1 MEVVPALRAV
11 GEMRAG
17 DHLLLGYDAD
27 EERETVVAAFLLDG
41 LASGHRGLV
50 LGPADLPAEL
60 ARTFLES
67 RGCAVDDELAAGRLT
82 VDPHLATP
90 EGLWDLDEVIRRETR
105 RAVSDGYLGLRV
117 SMEIMRGQAGR
128 GLKTLH
134 DSELLLEPVF
144 ASLPVL
150 GICQYDRRV
159 FDDVELAPLDGLH
172 HGRVAADLVGRDELL
187 SITRT
192 FAPPGLALAGE
203 VDDSNVTA
211 LARALQAEIAVRD
224 RAARLTADHLVEVPQ
239 SLGRREVRVHR
250 EPPRGEFVVVGT
262 AAGLQVGGGELGRQ
276 IGRGQPQAP
285 VPVGQPVEQE
295 RGDHGLALLVRVVAE
310 EQMVARTHLSDRSGR
325 GHNVH
330 FPHLPDLPLGV
341 PERLHATPVGTTA

>member
-1 MEVVPALRAV
+1 MDTVPAPRAV

-17 DHLLLGYDAD
+17 DHLLLGYEAD

-50 LGPADLPAEL
+50 LGPADLPADL
-60 ARTFLES
+60 ALTFLES

-90 EGLWDLDEVIRRETR
+90 DGLWDLDEVIRRETR
-105 RAVSDGYLGLRV
+105 RAVGDGYLGLRV
-117 SMEIMRGQAGR
+117 SMEIMRGQAGK

-159 FDDVELAPLDGLH
+159 FDEGELAPLDGLH
-172 HGRVAADLVGRDELL
+172 HGRVAADLVWHDELL

-203 VDDSNVTA
+203 VDDTNVTA
-211 LARALQAEIAVRD
+211 LARALHAETARARARPVHGMRTRIDLRD
-224 RAARLTADHLVEVPQ
+224 LRFIDVGALRLLVFAGGALSASGGTLVLHGVAPHIQRLMRVTGWDRVP
-239 SLGRREVRVHR
+239 
-250 EPPRGEFVVVGT
+250 
-262 AAGLQVGGGELGRQ
+262 GLV
-276 IGRGQPQAP
+276 
-285 VPVGQPVEQE
+285 VEQA
-295 RGDHGLALLVRVVAE
+295 H
-310 EQMVARTHLSDRSGR
+310 Q
-325 GHNVH
+325 
-330 FPHLPDLPLGV
+330 
-341 PERLHATPVGTTA
+341 

>member
-1 MEVVPALRAV
+1 MDTVPAPRAV

-17 DHLLLGYDAD
+17 DHLPLGYEAD

-41 LASGHRGLV
+41 LASGQRGLL
-50 LGPADLPAEL
+50 LGPADLPADL
-60 ARTFLES
+60 ALTFLES

-90 EGLWDLDEVIRRETR
+90 DGLWDLDEVIRRETR
-105 RAVSDGYLGLRV
+105 RAVGDGYLGLRV
-117 SMEIMRGQAGR
+117 SMEVMRGQAGK

-159 FDDVELAPLDGLH
+159 FDEGELAPLDGLH
-172 HGRVAADLVGRDELL
+172 HGRVAADLVWHDELL

-203 VDDSNVTA
+203 VDDTNVTA
-211 LARALQAEIAVRD
+211 LARALHAETARARARPVNGVRTRIDLRDLRFIDVGALRLLVFAGGALSASGGTLVLHGVAPHIQRLMRVTGWD
-224 RAARLTADHLVEVPQ
+224 RVPGLLVE
-239 SLGRREVRVHR
+239 
-250 EPPRGEFVVVGT
+250 
-262 AAGLQVGGGELGRQ
+262 
-276 IGRGQPQAP
+276 QA
-285 VPVGQPVEQE
+285 
-295 RGDHGLALLVRVVAE
+295 
-310 EQMVARTHLSDRSGR
+310 
-325 GHNVH
+325 
-330 FPHLPDLPLGV
+330 DL
-341 PERLHATPVGTTA
+341 

>member
-1 MEVVPALRAV
+1 MEAVPALRAV
-11 GEMRAG
+11 GEMRTG

-27 EERETVVAAFLLDG
+27 EERETVIAAFLLDG

-60 ARTFLES
+60 ALTFLEA
-67 RGCAVDDELAAGRLT
+67 RGCAVEDEVAAGRLT
-82 VDPHLATP
+82 VDPHLSTP

-105 RAVSDGYLGLRV
+105 RAVGDGYLGLRV
-117 SMEIMRGQAGR
+117 SVEIMREQAGK

-159 FDDVELAPLDGLH
+159 FDDLELAPLDVLH
-172 HGRVAADLVGRDELL
+172 RGRVAADLVWHDELL

-211 LARALQAEIAVRD
+211 LARALQGETARVR
-224 RAARLTADHLVEVPQ
+224 ARPFGGSSTRLDLRDLAFID
-239 SLGRREVRVHR
+239 
-250 EPPRGEFVVVGT
+250 VG
-262 AAGLQVGGGELGRQ
+262 ALR
-276 IGRGQPQAP
+276 
-285 VPVGQPVEQE
+285 
-295 RGDHGLALLVRVVAE
+295 LLVFTA
-310 EQMVARTHLSDRSGR
+310 LS
-325 GHNVH
+325 
-330 FPHLPDLPLGV
+330 
-341 PERLHATPVGTTA
+341 LHASGSTLDLHGVAPHIRRLMRVTGWDRIPGLRLDEGNVKEGAIP

>member
-1 MEVVPALRAV
+1 MVTVPAPRAV

-17 DHLLLGYDAD
+17 DHLLLGYEAD

-50 LGPADLPAEL
+50 LGPADLPADL
-60 ARTFLES
+60 ALTFLES

-90 EGLWDLDEVIRRETR
+90 DGLWDLDEVIRRETR
-105 RAVSDGYLGLRV
+105 RAVGDGYLGLRV
-117 SMEIMRGQAGR
+117 SMEVMRGQAGK

-159 FDDVELAPLDGLH
+159 FDEGELAPLDGLH
-172 HGRVAADLVGRDELL
+172 HGRVAADLVWHDELL

-203 VDDSNVTA
+203 VDDTNVTA
-211 LARALQAEIAVRD
+211 LARALHAETARARARPVNGVRTRIDLRDLRFIDVGALRLLVFAGGALSATGGTLVLHGVAPHIQRLMRVTGWD
-224 RAARLTADHLVEVPQ
+224 RVPGLLVEQ
-239 SLGRREVRVHR
+239 
-250 EPPRGEFVVVGT
+250 
-262 AAGLQVGGGELGRQ
+262 
-276 IGRGQPQAP
+276 
-285 VPVGQPVEQE
+285 
-295 RGDHGLALLVRVVAE
+295 GDL
-310 EQMVARTHLSDRSGR
+310 
-325 GHNVH
+325 
-330 FPHLPDLPLGV
+330 
-341 PERLHATPVGTTA
+341 

>member
-1 MEVVPALRAV
+1 MDTVPAPRAV

-17 DHLLLGYDAD
+17 DHLLLGYEAD

-50 LGPADLPAEL
+50 LGPADLPADL
-60 ARTFLES
+60 ALTFLES

-90 EGLWDLDEVIRRETR
+90 DGLWDLDEVIRRETR
-105 RAVSDGYLGLRV
+105 RAVGDGYLGLRV
-117 SMEIMRGQAGR
+117 SMEIMRGQAGK

-159 FDDVELAPLDGLH
+159 FDEGELAPLDGLH
-172 HGRVAADLVGRDELL
+172 HGRVAADLVWHDELL

-203 VDDSNVTA
+203 VDDTNVTA
-211 LARALQAEIAVRD
+211 LARALHAETARARARPVNGVRTRIDLRDLRFIDVGALRLLVFAGGALSTSGGTLVLHGVAPHIQRLMRVTGWD
-224 RAARLTADHLVEVPQ
+224 RVPGLV
-239 SLGRREVRVHR
+239 
-250 EPPRGEFVVVGT
+250 
-262 AAGLQVGGGELGRQ
+262 
-276 IGRGQPQAP
+276 
-285 VPVGQPVEQE
+285 VEQ
-295 RGDHGLALLVRVVAE
+295 GDL
-310 EQMVARTHLSDRSGR
+310 
-325 GHNVH
+325 
-330 FPHLPDLPLGV
+330 
-341 PERLHATPVGTTA
+341 

>member
-1 MEVVPALRAV
+1 MVTVPAPRAV

-17 DHLLLGYDAD
+17 DHLLLGYEAD

-50 LGPADLPAEL
+50 LGPADLPADL
-60 ARTFLES
+60 ALTFLES

-90 EGLWDLDEVIRRETR
+90 DGLWDLDEVIRRETR
-105 RAVSDGYLGLRV
+105 RAVGDGYLGLRV
-117 SMEIMRGQAGR
+117 SMEVMRGQAGK

-159 FDDVELAPLDGLH
+159 FDAGELAPLDGLH
-172 HGRVAADLVGRDELL
+172 HGRVAADLVWHDELL

-203 VDDSNVTA
+203 VDDTNVTA
-211 LARALQAEIAVRD
+211 LARALHAETARARARPVNGVRTRIDLRDLRFIDVGALRLLVFAGGALSATGGTLVLHGVAPHIQRLMRVTGWD
-224 RAARLTADHLVEVPQ
+224 RVPGLLVEQ
-239 SLGRREVRVHR
+239 
-250 EPPRGEFVVVGT
+250 
-262 AAGLQVGGGELGRQ
+262 
-276 IGRGQPQAP
+276 
-285 VPVGQPVEQE
+285 
-295 RGDHGLALLVRVVAE
+295 GDL
-310 EQMVARTHLSDRSGR
+310 
-325 GHNVH
+325 
-330 FPHLPDLPLGV
+330 
-341 PERLHATPVGTTA
+341 

>member
-1 MEVVPALRAV
+1 MDTVPAPKPV

-17 DHLLLGYDAD
+17 DHLLLGYEAD

-41 LASGHRGLV
+41 LASGHRGLL
-50 LGPADLPAEL
+50 LGPADLPADL
-60 ARTFLES
+60 ALTFLES

-90 EGLWDLDEVIRRETR
+90 DGLWDLDEVIRRETR
-105 RAVSDGYLGLRV
+105 RAVGDGYLGLRV
-117 SMEIMRGQAGR
+117 SMEVMRGQAGK

-159 FDDVELAPLDGLH
+159 FDEGELAPLDGLH
-172 HGRVAADLVGRDELL
+172 HGRVAADLVWHDELL

-203 VDDSNVTA
+203 VDDTNVTA
-211 LARALQAEIAVRD
+211 LARALHAETARARARPVNGVRIRIDLRDLRFIDVGALRLLVFAGGALSTSGSTLVLHGVAPHIQRLMRVTGWD
-224 RAARLTADHLVEVPQ
+224 RVPGLLVE
-239 SLGRREVRVHR
+239 
-250 EPPRGEFVVVGT
+250 
-262 AAGLQVGGGELGRQ
+262 
-276 IGRGQPQAP
+276 QA
-285 VPVGQPVEQE
+285 
-295 RGDHGLALLVRVVAE
+295 
-310 EQMVARTHLSDRSGR
+310 HL
-325 GHNVH
+325 
-330 FPHLPDLPLGV
+330 
-341 PERLHATPVGTTA
+341 

>member
-1 MEVVPALRAV
+1 MDTVPAPRAV

-17 DHLLLGYDAD
+17 DHLLLGYETD

-41 LASGHRGLV
+41 LASGHRGLL
-50 LGPADLPAEL
+50 LGPADLPADL
-60 ARTFLES
+60 ALTFLES

-90 EGLWDLDEVIRRETR
+90 DGLWDLDEVIRRETR
-105 RAVSDGYLGLRV
+105 RAVGDGYLGLRV
-117 SMEIMRGQAGR
+117 SMEVMRGQAGK

-159 FDDVELAPLDGLH
+159 FDEGELAPLDGLH
-172 HGRVAADLVGRDELL
+172 HGRVAADLVWHDELL

-203 VDDSNVTA
+203 VDDTNVTA
-211 LARALQAEIAVRD
+211 LARALHAETARARARPVNGVRTRIDLRDLRFIDVGALRLLVFAGGALSASGGTLVLHGVAPHIQRLMRVTGWD
-224 RAARLTADHLVEVPQ
+224 RVPGLLVEQ
-239 SLGRREVRVHR
+239 
-250 EPPRGEFVVVGT
+250 
-262 AAGLQVGGGELGRQ
+262 
-276 IGRGQPQAP
+276 
-285 VPVGQPVEQE
+285 
-295 RGDHGLALLVRVVAE
+295 GDL
-310 EQMVARTHLSDRSGR
+310 
-325 GHNVH
+325 
-330 FPHLPDLPLGV
+330 
-341 PERLHATPVGTTA
+341 

>member
-1 MEVVPALRAV
+1 MDTVPAPRAV

-17 DHLLLGYDAD
+17 DHLLLGYEAD

-41 LASGHRGLV
+41 LASGHRGLL
-50 LGPADLPAEL
+50 LGPADLPADL
-60 ARTFLES
+60 ALTFLES

-90 EGLWDLDEVIRRETR
+90 DGLWDLDEVIRRETR
-105 RAVSDGYLGLRV
+105 RAVGDGYLGLRV
-117 SMEIMRGQAGR
+117 SMEVMRGQAGK

-159 FDDVELAPLDGLH
+159 FDEGELAPLDGLH
-172 HGRVAADLVGRDELL
+172 HGRVAADLVWHDELL

-203 VDDSNVTA
+203 VDDTNVTA
-211 LARALQAEIAVRD
+211 LARALHAETTRARARPVNGVRTRIDLRDLRFIDVGALRLLVFAGGALSASGGTLVLYGVAPHIQRLMRVTGWD
-224 RAARLTADHLVEVPQ
+224 RVPGLLVEQ
-239 SLGRREVRVHR
+239 
-250 EPPRGEFVVVGT
+250 
-262 AAGLQVGGGELGRQ
+262 
-276 IGRGQPQAP
+276 
-285 VPVGQPVEQE
+285 
-295 RGDHGLALLVRVVAE
+295 GDV
-310 EQMVARTHLSDRSGR
+310 
-325 GHNVH
+325 
-330 FPHLPDLPLGV
+330 
-341 PERLHATPVGTTA
+341 